1 MRWLDGIMD
10 SMDMSLSN
18 LWEMVKDKEAWGA
31 AVHEVE
37 KSWTDLATEPQQKFH
52 NIGNSLVVQW
62 LGFGAFTALAQ
73 VQSLVGELD
82 PTSHMVW
89 EEKRKKLTQHCKSTI
104 LQ

>member
-1 MRWLDGIMD
+1 MDGTTY
-10 SMDMSLSN
+10 SMNMNLSK
-18 LWEMVKDKEAWGA
+18 LREIVKNREAWRA